1 MLCCNATDWYPETD
15 LNSCR
20 AFDQSYCESFTL
32 PGGGAMRLRLVR
44 PEDRDGLLK
53 AFEQLSMETR
63 VQRWFYPKI
72 RLSEQEIDALVSP
85 ADDDH
90 GAIVAIELDA
100 DGNEKAGIGMARFVR
115 SKDSP
120 DTAEIAITIVDD
132 WQGLGIGRI
141 LLHRLLAMISERGI
155 PFVDGR
161 LQAENRR
168 MHHLLEPYV
177 PEDGFQREESTLLF
191 RFPVPAADDPMM
203 VQLARNAAAVTR
215 MFKRMA
221 EGAIVLPLALAEQQL
236 ESLGPKALLAELRR
250 RDAMPQSKVRSKPK
264 GKRSSNP
271 KIEPKG
277 KPRAMRKPEDDQA
290 EPA

>member
-1 MLCCNATDWYPETD
+1 

-20 AFDQSYCESFTL
+20 AFDQSYCEDLTL

-44 PEDRDGLLK
+44 PEDRDGIVEGF
-53 AFEQLSMETR
+53 ARLSAETR
-63 VQRWFYPKI
+63 VQRFFYPKMS
-72 RLSEQEIDALVSP
+72 LSKQEIDALVAP

-90 GAIVAIELDA
+90 GAIVAIELDT
-100 DGNEKAGIGMARFVR
+100 DGSEKAGIAMARFAR

-120 DTAEIAITIVDD
+120 DAAEIAITIVDD

-141 LLHRLLAMISERGI
+141 LLHRLLAMVSERGI
-155 PFVDGR
+155 PYVDGR

-177 PEDGFQREESTLLF
+177 PDGGFRREESTLLF
-191 RFPVPAADDPMM
+191 RFPVPAPDDPMM

-221 EGAIVLPLALAEQQL
+221 EGAIVLPLALAEQRL

-250 RDAMPQSKVRSKPK
+250 RDAL
-264 GKRSSNP
+264 
-271 KIEPKG
+271 PKG
-277 KPRAMRKPEDDQA
+277 KPHGKRKPKDRA
-290 EPA
+290 KPA